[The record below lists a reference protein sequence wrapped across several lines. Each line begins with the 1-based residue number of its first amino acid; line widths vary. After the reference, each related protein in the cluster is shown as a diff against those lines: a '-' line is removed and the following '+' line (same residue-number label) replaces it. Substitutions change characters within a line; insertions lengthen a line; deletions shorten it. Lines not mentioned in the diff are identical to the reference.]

1 MRLPL
6 LIAFVVGLIGPF
18 AYSADV
24 YDSPDTAK
32 ADPDFLIQGEYAGDG
47 VGLQVVAQGEGH
59 FMAVKY
65 PGGLPG
71 AGWTGEGKQV
81 IDEHDAGEVQGLI
94 TSLQVK
100 RVERQSPTLGAPVPE
115 GGVVLFDGTQ
125 PSVDKHWK
133 PGAKLVDGLLQQGCT
148 STDTFQDFTVHIE
161 FRTPFMPK
169 ARGQDRGNS
178 GIYYQG
184 RYESQ
189 MLDSFGLD
197 GKQNET
203 GGIYSV
209 RAPDLNMCLPPL
221 TWQTYDA
228 EFTAARYEGD
238 KKVSNARVTVR
249 LNGVVVQ
256 PDTELPNMT
265 RAAPLPESPD
275 AGPIYLQDHHNPVR
289 YRNIWVVPRDAQREA
304 RRPIVP
310 GFERFHALASG
321 DPVEGGHLLMGEL
334 SCAKCHPS
342 SAKSFQSVEPK
353 QAPILTQIGSRARPE
368 WFAKFLTD
376 PQAAKPGTTMPHV
389 FAGWLEAERE
399 PAVKALAHF
408 LASTGS
414 PLQKASERGAD
425 QRGKE
430 LFHQVGCTACHAPRD
445 GSAQVPHATTVPL
458 GKIERKYTVGS
469 LTEFLKNPHAVR
481 PSGRMPAMPLR
492 DENFAEI
499 ATYLVGEADGVN
511 ARPTTPNMRYQ
522 VYQGEW
528 GSLPEFDKL
537 TPKKEGESRGID
549 LSVADS
555 TSNFAVRFDG
565 FLHIKHEGDYTFR
578 IGSDDGSRLF
588 IDGKKVADADGVHP
602 HETKK
607 GSTKL
612 TKGPHPIRVEYF
624 QGGGEWTL
632 EVTFEGPNT
641 LNQPVDRFITLT
653 AEQHPEPIARPDEFV
668 LQSYL
673 VEQGRAVF
681 MKVGCAACHEM
692 KVNGEQLASP
702 IAKPLSELDPQKGCL
717 APVPS
722 VGPSTRVPDFALSPT
737 QQRAIKAALAT
748 PRVDEQPQSVVR
760 HTMTVFNCFA
770 CHQRNGLG
778 GPEAA
783 RNAFFT
789 TSIPEM
795 GDEGRLPPPLNGVG
809 DKLTKVTLERIQ
821 NHGSDDRPYMRVS
834 MPKFGEGKLAGL
846 LSGVVVLDEKTA
858 APAVTFEEPESR
870 IKSTGRHLVG
880 DQGLACVKC
889 HTFGGIRATGIQA
902 INLQTMS
909 SNLREDWF
917 RRYLF
922 NPQAYRPGTRMP
934 TGFPNGQAVERESF
948 GGDPAKQIA
957 AIWTYLKDGDR
968 AGIPDGLL
976 AEAIELKPEEGRPVI
991 YRNFIEGLSP
1001 RGIAVGYPEQCNIGW
1016 DANRMSL
1023 GLVWHGKFIDASMHW
1038 VGRGSGNQSPLG
1050 DHVTRIDETSPVA
1063 ILPSADSPWP
1073 TQPPRERGYKFL
1085 GYELD
1090 AQHRPA
1096 FKYRIGD
1103 LTVVDFPEPVAAG
1116 KEGSFRRHL
1125 RFESETPVE
1134 NLYVRVAAG
1143 NSIEGQP
1150 DGTYSID
1157 KLWTVKVAGDKPPF
1171 IRDSE
1176 GRKELLVP
1184 VSLSSNRGQVTLEI
1198 HW

>member
-6 LIAFVVGLIGPF
+6 LIALVVGLIAPL
-18 AYSADV
+18 ACAADV
-24 YDSPDTAK
+24 YDTPEAAK
-32 ADPDFLIQGEYAGDG
+32 SDPDFLIQGEYAGNG
-47 VGLQVVAQGEGH
+47 VGLQVVALGEGH

-71 AGWTGEGKQV
+71 SGWTGDGKQV
-81 IDEHDAGEVQGLI
+81 IDEYDADEVRDLVAA
-94 TSLQVK
+94 LQVK
-100 RVERQSPTLGAPVPE
+100 RVERQSPTLGAKVPD
-115 GGVVLFDGTQ
+115 GGVLLFDGTQ
-125 PSVDKHWK
+125 ASVDKHWK
-133 PGAKLVDGLLQQGCT
+133 AGAKLVDGLLHQGCT
-148 STDTFQDFTVHIE
+148 SIDTFQDFTVHVE

-178 GIYYQG
+178 GLYYQG
-184 RYESQ
+184 RFESQ

-203 GGIYSV
+203 GGVYTI
-209 RAPDLNMCLPPL
+209 RDPDLNMCLPPL

-238 KKVSNARVTVR
+238 KKITNARVTVR

-256 PDTELPNMT
+256 PDTELPNIT
-265 RAAPLPESPD
+265 RSAPLPESAEP
-275 AGPIYLQDHHNPVR
+275 GPIYLQDHHNPVR
-289 YRNIWVVPRDAQREA
+289 YRNIWVVPRDAEREA

-321 DPVEGGHLLMGEL
+321 DPVEGGHLLVGEL
-334 SCAKCHPS
+334 SCAKCHPT

-353 QAPILTQIGSRARPE
+353 QAPILTEIGSRVRPE

-389 FAGWLEAERE
+389 FAGWSDAERE
-399 PAVKALAHF
+399 PAVKALAQF

-414 PLQKASERGAD
+414 PLQKASERGAE
-425 QRGKE
+425 QRGKD

-458 GKIERKYTVGS
+458 GKIEKKYTVGS
-469 LTEFLKNPHAVR
+469 LVEFLKNPHAAR
-481 PSGRMPAMPLR
+481 PSGRMPGMPLR
-492 DENFAEI
+492 DENYTEI
-499 ATYLVGEADGVN
+499 ATYLVGDADGLN
-511 ARPTTPNMRYQ
+511 AKPKTPNMRYQ

-528 GSLPEFDKL
+528 GALPEFDKL

-549 LSVADS
+549 LSVAEM
-555 TSNFAVRFDG
+555 TSNFAIRFDG
-565 FLHIKHEGDYTFR
+565 YLHVEHEGVYTFR

-588 IDGKKVADADGVHP
+588 VDGKTVADADGVHP
-602 HETKK
+602 HQTKK
-607 GSTKL
+607 GTATL
-612 TKGPHPIRVEYF
+612 TKGTHPIRVEYF

-632 EVTFEGPNT
+632 DVTLEGPET
-641 LNQPVDRFITLT
+641 PKQPVDRFVTLN
-653 AEQHPEPIARPDEFV
+653 ADQRPEPMARPDTFV
-668 LQSYL
+668 LQPEL

-681 MKVGCAACHEM
+681 VKVGCAACHEM
-692 KVNGEQLASP
+692 KVNGELLVSP
-702 IAKPLSELDPQKGCL
+702 VVKPLAELDPQKGCL
-717 APVPS
+717 AVVPA
-722 VGPSTRVPDFALSPT
+722 VGASTRIPDFALSPV
-737 QQRAIKAALAT
+737 QRRAIVAALAT
-748 PRVDEQPQSVVR
+748 PHVDEQPQSAIR

-770 CHQRNGLG
+770 CHQRDGLG
-778 GPEAA
+778 GPEAV
-783 RNAFFT
+783 RNAIFT

-795 GDEGRLPPPLNGVG
+795 GDEGRLPPTLNGVG
-809 DKLTKVTLERIQ
+809 DKLNKTTLERIQ
-821 NHGSDDRPYMRVS
+821 NHGADDRPYMRVS
-834 MPKFGEGKLAGL
+834 MPKFGDGKFAGMLAA
-846 LSGVVVLDEKTA
+846 VVALDEKTA
-858 APAVTFEEPESR
+858 APTVTYDEPESR
-870 IKSTGRHLVG
+870 VKSTGRHLVG

-889 HTFGGIRATGIQA
+889 HTFGSIRATGIQA

-909 SNLREDWF
+909 SRLREDWF

-957 AIWTYLKDGDR
+957 SIWTYLKDGDR

-976 AEAIELKPEEGRPVI
+976 AEAIELKPQEGRPVL

-1016 DANRMSL
+1016 DANQMSL

-1090 AQHRPA
+1090 AQHRPT
-1096 FKYRIGD
+1096 FKYRTGS
-1103 LTVVDFPEPVAAG
+1103 LTVADFLEPVAG
-1116 KEGSFRRHL
+1116 NKEGSFRRHL
-1125 RFESETPVE
+1125 KFESEALVE
-1134 NLYVRVAAG
+1134 NIYVRVASG
-1143 NSIEGQP
+1143 KSIESQP
-1150 DGTYSID
+1150 DGSYSID
-1157 KLWTVKVAGDKPPF
+1157 KLWTVKVISDKPPF
-1171 IRDSE
+1171 LRESE
-1176 GRKELLVP
+1176 GHKELLVP
-1184 VSLSSNRGQVTLEI
+1184 VALMPHSGQVTLDI

>member
-6 LIAFVVGLIGPF
+6 LIAFVVGLISSF
-18 AYSADV
+18 ARAADV
-24 YDSPDTAK
+24 YDTPEAAK
-32 ADPDFLIQGEYAGDG
+32 TDPDFLVQGEYAGNG
-47 VGLQVVAQGEGH
+47 VGLQVVALGEGH

-71 AGWTGEGKQV
+71 AGWTGDGKQV
-81 IDEHDAGEVQGLI
+81 IDEHDADEVRDLVA
-94 TSLQVK
+94 SLQVK
-100 RVERQSPTLGAPVPE
+100 RIERQSPTLGAKVPE
-115 GGVVLFDGTQ
+115 GGIQLFDGTQ
-125 PSVDKHWK
+125 ASVDQHWK

-148 STDTFQDFTVHIE
+148 SVDTFQDFTVHIE

-238 KKVSNARVTVR
+238 KKVANARVTVR

-265 RAAPLPESPD
+265 RAAPLPESAEP
-275 AGPIYLQDHHNPVR
+275 GPIYLQDHSNPVR
-289 YRNIWVVPRDAQREA
+289 YRNIWVVPRDAAREA

-342 SAKSFQSVEPK
+342 SEKSFQGIDPK
-353 QAPILTQIGSRARPE
+353 QAPILTEIGNRARPE

-389 FAGWLEAERE
+389 FAGWSDAERE

-414 PLQKASERGAD
+414 PLQKAIERGAE
-425 QRGKE
+425 QRGKD

-445 GSAQVPHATTVPL
+445 GSAQVPHATTIPL
-458 GKIERKYTVGS
+458 GKIEKKYTVGS
-469 LTEFLKNPHAVR
+469 LAEFLKNPHAAR

-492 DENFAEI
+492 DENLTEI
-499 ATYLVGEADGVN
+499 ATYLVGDADGLN
-511 ARPTTPNMRYQ
+511 AKPKTPNMRYQ
-522 VYQGEW
+522 VYHGEW
-528 GSLPEFDKL
+528 GALPEFDKL
-537 TPKKEGESRGID
+537 TPKKEGESRGLD
-549 LSVADS
+549 LGVAEM
-555 TSNFAVRFDG
+555 TSNFAIRFDG
-565 FLHIKHEGDYTFR
+565 YLHIEHEGSYIFR

-588 IDGKKVADADGVHP
+588 IDGNQVADADGVHP

-607 GSTKL
+607 GSVSL
-612 TKGPHPIRVEYF
+612 TKGAHPIRVEYF

-632 EVTFEGPNT
+632 DVTLDGAGTPK
-641 LNQPVDRFITLT
+641 QPVDRLITLT
-653 AEQHPEPIARPDEFV
+653 AEQKPEPITRPDAFV
-668 LQSYL
+668 LQPEL
-673 VEQGRAVF
+673 VEQGRVLF
-681 MKVGCAACHEM
+681 SKVGCAACHEM
-692 KVNGEQLASP
+692 KVKGESLTSP
-702 IAKPLSELDPQKGCL
+702 AVKPLAELDPRKGCL
-717 APVPS
+717 AAVPPV
-722 VGPSTRVPDFALSPT
+722 GASTRVPDFSLSPT
-737 QQRAIKAALAT
+737 QRRAIMAALAT
-748 PRVDEQPQSVVR
+748 PHVDTQPQAVVR

-770 CHQRNGLG
+770 CHQRDGLG

-809 DKLTKVTLERIQ
+809 DKLTKATLERIQ
-821 NHGSDDRPYMRVS
+821 NHGADDRPYMRVS

-846 LSGVVVLDEKTA
+846 LAAVVALDEKTA
-858 APAVTFEEPESR
+858 APSVTFEEPESR
-870 IKSTGRHLVG
+870 VKSTGRHLVG

-909 SNLREDWF
+909 SRLREDWF

-957 AIWTYLKDGDR
+957 SIWTYLKDGDR

-976 AEAIELKPEEGRPVI
+976 AEAIELKPLDGRPVI

-1001 RGIAVGYPEQCNIGW
+1001 RGISVGYPEQCNIGW
-1016 DANRMSL
+1016 DANHMSL

-1050 DHVTRIDETSPVA
+1050 DHVTRIEETSPVA

-1096 FKYRIGD
+1096 FKYRTGNLNVI
-1103 LTVVDFPEPVAAG
+1103 DFLEPVAG
-1116 KEGSFRRHL
+1116 EKEGSFRRHL
-1125 RFESETPVE
+1125 KFESETPVE
-1134 NLYVRVAAG
+1134 NLYVRVASG
-1143 NSIEGQP
+1143 KSIESQP
-1150 DGTYSID
+1150 DGSYSVD
-1157 KLWTVKVAGDKPPF
+1157 KLWTVKVTSDNPAFLRESAGH
-1171 IRDSE
+1171 
-1176 GRKELLVP
+1176 KELLVP
-1184 VSLSSNRGQVTLEI
+1184 VSLLSHRGQVTLDI

>member
-6 LIAFVVGLIGPF
+6 LIAFVVAWIAPL
-18 AYSADV
+18 ARAADV
-24 YDSPDTAK
+24 YDSPEAAK
-32 ADPDFLIQGEYAGDG
+32 SDPDFLIQGEYAGQG
-47 VGLQVVAQGEGH
+47 VGLQVVALGEGR

-71 AGWTGEGKQV
+71 AGWTGDGKQV
-81 IDEHDAGEVQGLI
+81 IDEHDADEVRDLVA
-94 TSLQVK
+94 SLK
-100 RVERQSPTLGAPVPE
+100 MSRVERQSPTLGAKVPE
-115 GGVVLFDGTQ
+115 GGIQLFDGTQ
-125 PSVDKHWK
+125 ASVDKHWK
-133 PGAKLVDGLLQQGCT
+133 TGAKLVDGLLQQGCT

-178 GIYYQG
+178 GLYYQG
-184 RYESQ
+184 RFESQ

-203 GGIYSV
+203 GGIYTI
-209 RAPDLNMCLPPL
+209 RDPDLNMCLPPL

-238 KKVSNARVTVR
+238 KKISNARVTVR

-256 PDTELPNMT
+256 PDTEIPNIT
-265 RAAPLPESPD
+265 RSAPLPESPEP
-275 AGPIYLQDHHNPVR
+275 GPIYLQDHHNPVR
-289 YRNIWVVPRDAQREA
+289 YRNIWVVPRDAAREA

-321 DPVEGGHLLMGEL
+321 DPVEGGQLLLGEL

-342 SAKSFQSVEPK
+342 STKPFLGVEPK
-353 QAPILTQIGSRARPE
+353 QAPILTEVGNRARPE
-368 WFAKFLTD
+368 WFVKFLTD
-376 PQAAKPGTTMPHV
+376 PQTAKPGTTMPHV
-389 FAGWLEAERE
+389 FAGWSDAERE

-414 PLQKASERGAD
+414 PLQKASERGAE
-425 QRGKE
+425 QRGKD

-445 GSAQVPHATTVPL
+445 GSAPVPHATTVPL
-458 GKIERKYTVGS
+458 GAIEKKYTVGS
-469 LTEFLKNPHAVR
+469 LAEFLKNPHAAR

-492 DENFAEI
+492 DENFTEI
-499 ATYLVGEADGVN
+499 ATYLVGDADGLN
-511 ARPTTPNMRYQ
+511 AKPKTPNMRYQ

-528 GSLPEFDKL
+528 GALPEFDKL
-537 TPKKEGESRGID
+537 TPKKEGESRGLD
-549 LSVADS
+549 LSVAES

-565 FLHIKHEGDYTFR
+565 FLHIEHEGDYTFR
-578 IGSDDGSRLF
+578 IGSDDGSRLL

-607 GSTKL
+607 GSATL
-612 TKGPHPIRVEYF
+612 TPGAHPIRVEYF

-632 EVTFEGPNT
+632 DVTLDGPGT
-641 LNQPVDRFITLT
+641 PKQPVDRLITLT
-653 AEQHPEPIARPDEFV
+653 ADQQPEPVTRPYLFV
-668 LQSYL
+668 LQPEL
-673 VEQGRAVF
+673 VEQGRTLFA
-681 MKVGCAACHEM
+681 KVGCAACHEM
-692 KVNGEQLASP
+692 KVNGESLTSPVAKLLA
-702 IAKPLSELDPQKGCL
+702 ELDPRKGCL
-717 APVPS
+717 AAVPPVG
-722 VGPSTRVPDFALSPT
+722 VATRVPDLALSPT
-737 QQRAIKAALAT
+737 QRRAIVAALTT
-748 PRVDEQPQSVVR
+748 PHVAAEPQAVVR
-760 HTMTVFNCFA
+760 QTMTAFNCFA
-770 CHQRNGLG
+770 CHQRDGLG
-778 GPEAA
+778 GPESA

-809 DKLTKVTLERIQ
+809 DKLNAATLERIQ
-821 NHGSDDRPYMRVS
+821 NHGADDRPYMRVA
-834 MPKFGEGKLAGL
+834 MPKFGQGKLAGL
-846 LSGVVVLDEKTA
+846 LSAVVALDEQTA
-858 APAVTFEEPESR
+858 APSVTFEEPESR
-870 IKSTGRHLVG
+870 VKSTGRHLVG

-889 HTFGGIRATGIQA
+889 HTFGGIRSTGIQA

-909 SNLREDWF
+909 SRLREDWF

-957 AIWTYLKDGDR
+957 SIWTYLKDGDR

-976 AEAIELKPEEGRPVI
+976 AEAIELKPQDGRPVL

-1001 RGIAVGYPEQCNIGW
+1001 RGIAVGYPEHCSIGW
-1016 DANRMSL
+1016 DANQMSL

-1096 FKYRIGD
+1096 FKYRTGS
-1103 LTVVDFPEPVAAG
+1103 LTVVDFLEPVAG
-1116 KEGSFRRHL
+1116 EKEGSFRRHL
-1125 RFESETPVE
+1125 KFESETPVE
-1134 NLYVRVAAG
+1134 NLYVRVASG
-1143 NSIEGQP
+1143 KSIESLP
-1150 DGTYSID
+1150 DGRYSID
-1157 KLWTVKVAGDKPPF
+1157 KLWTVKVASDQPAF
-1171 IRDSE
+1171 LRDSE
-1176 GRKELLVP
+1176 GHKELLVP
-1184 VSLSSNRGQVTLEI
+1184 VSLMSHRGQVTLDI